1 MIATPISAEFIHGTT
16 ELEHTA
22 RGIKP
27 HRLPQATRERHADQ
41 QLSLMETQPSGVRLE
56 FTTEARSITLDI
68 HSTRV
73 TYRGLQRARG
83 AVDVVV
89 DGADWD
95 SRVLAQGDQFEFDME
110 TGHTALVEGA
120 ADLVQ
125 IDGLPHGEKFVEL
138 WLPHNEAIELTSMHS
153 DQPLSPREQT
163 RPVWV
168 HHGSSI
174 SHGSNSISPS
184 RIWPAVA
191 AKRANVSL
199 HNFGFGG
206 SAFADPFMAR
216 VIRDTSADFISVK
229 LGINIVNADAMRL
242 RAFVP
247 AVHGFLD
254 TIREGHPTTPILL
267 ISPIFCGIHEETPG
281 PGAIDPESF
290 GTGTARF
297 TATGRPGDTEQGRLT
312 LQVIRTAL
320 KSLVDA
326 RTDDPNLSYL
336 DGLRLYGQKD
346 AERLPLSDSLH
357 PDTASHELIG
367 ERFAVAAFGRH
378 GLFSGPS
385 PN

>member
-1 MIATPISAEFIHGTT
+1 
-16 ELEHTA
+16 
-22 RGIKP
+22 
-27 HRLPQATRERHADQ
+27 
-41 QLSLMETQPSGVRLE
+41 METQPSGVRLE